1 MIVISFFGSLAHRI
15 LSWWFVLIFLCIHLI
30 FFDGCHQKLQVQL
43 LHSVYCL
50 SPSSHVFNFTFNQP
64 SPSLLPFRTQFLK
77 HHPILNNPI
86 ILYYIILYY
95 TILYYTILYYTIL
108 YYTILYYTILYYTIL
123 YYTILYFRLYSS
135 HSLCHSHLDRRKRRM
150 AQTQDQR
157 DAVKARTTFGAS
169 VYCTH

>member
-1 MIVISFFGSLAHRI
+1 MIVISFFGSLEHRTHLLI
-15 LSWWFVLIFLCIHLI
+15 SSVLFVLIFLCIHLI

-95 TILYYTILYYTIL
+95 TILYYTILYITIL

-123 YYTILYFRLYSS
+123 YLSYTIYYTTLYYTILYYIILYITI
-135 HSLCHSHLDRRKRRM
+135 L
-150 AQTQDQR
+150 
-157 DAVKARTTFGAS
+157 
-169 VYCTH
+169 